1 MQLSVQILETFFRLS
16 RFNIRLSKV
25 TAIKKKKKKKKKVKR
40 LFASKFWLALNL
52 IEGMEEV
59 NSFQQSKCYEIRIN
73 SHLNVDK

>member
-1 MQLSVQILETFFRLS
+1 MQLCVQILETFFRLS

-25 TAIKKKKKKKKKVKR
+25 TAIKKNNKVKR

-52 IEGMEEV
+52 IEGMGEV
-59 NSFQQSKCYEIRIN
+59 NSFQQSKYYKIRIN